1 MINPVSNIRIHERQR
16 ELLDGAER
24 FCYKHDSSGEALE
37 LLVYAPEGAV
47 GGSAAIVFF
56 FGAGLW
62 ERGELSQFA
71 PQCLHFAER
80 GMVAILAD
88 YRLGQEHGAT
98 PLDGVEDVR
107 DAVAWIRAN
116 ARRLGIDPSRV
127 VLAGASSGA
136 HVALVATMVCAEGAG
151 RRRRGPD
158 PAALVLFSP
167 IVNVVR
173 DNLVGKF
180 ADRRAAKHASPLH
193 QVRKGLPPMLIFHG
207 GADRLQGLGDVKSFA
222 KKMARKKNRC
232 ELNIFRG
239 ELSSYFNFN
248 VNAELYEATL
258 NMADHFL
265 ESVGVLEES
274 GRGATTTR
282 LDPWR

>member
-1 MINPVSNIRIHERQR
+1 MINPASNIRIHERQR
-16 ELLDGAER
+16 ELLGGAER

-56 FGAGLW
+56 FGAGMW

-116 ARRLGIDPSRV
+116 ARRLGVDASRV

-136 HVALVATMVCAEGAG
+136 HVALVATMAAGVGAG
-151 RRRRGPD
+151 RDPE

-167 IVNVVR
+167 IVNVLR
-173 DNLVGKF
+173 DKLVGKF

-193 QVRKGLPPMLIFHG
+193 QVRKGLPPMLVFHG
-207 GADRLQGLGDVKSFA
+207 GEDRLQGLGDVKSFA
-222 KKMARKKNRC
+222 KKMGRKKNRC
-232 ELNIFRG
+232 ELTVFRG
-239 ELSSYFNFN
+239 EFSSYFNFN
-248 VNAELYEATL
+248 VNAALFEATL
-258 NMADHFL
+258 NTADEFL
-265 ESVGVLEES
+265 VSVGVLERS
-274 GRGATTTR
+274 GCGVATMS
-282 LDPWR
+282 LDSG